1 MKKAVEDIFMESQ
14 KSWNLLTEKEKLDII
29 KLAESPTTYHQWKLI
44 VERIQRS
51 PDTCKK
57 FYNSY
62 LTNGTIF
69 PKQGRPPKVNDSIK
83 QSVVD
88 SMRKDPTQSLEDVSV
103 PNDISKPTAKKMRH
117 HISPNIL

>member
-1 MKKAVEDIFMESQ
+1 MKKRLEIIFMESQ
-14 KSWNLLTEKEKLDII
+14 KVWNPLTEKLEII
-29 KLAESPTTYHQWKLI
+29 KLAESPSTYHQWKLI
-44 VERIQRS
+44 GENIQRS

-88 SMRKDPTQSLEDVSV
+88 SMRRDLTQSPESYL
-103 PNDISKPTAKKMRH
+103 PKSKNLYR
-117 HISPNIL
+117 S